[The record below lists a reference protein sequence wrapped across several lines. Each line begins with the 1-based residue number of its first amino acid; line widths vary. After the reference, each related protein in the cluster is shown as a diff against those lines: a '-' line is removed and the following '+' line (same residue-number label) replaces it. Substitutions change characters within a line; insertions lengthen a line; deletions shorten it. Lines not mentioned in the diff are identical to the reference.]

1 MIDTNALEGD
11 QSSPRS
17 YVSLSSLTMGRL
29 DEEAKFMND
38 TGLVCGRSDG
48 PDFANYVVRWNS
60 KAILFDLVDWD
71 CGNMLINLSLILL
84 PTIILIIHDYSPG
97 NAEGMNLVVRVDM
110 LLESQLSAEAFPVIS
125 GNLINTKHMWQIF
138 GHSFL
143 MFFLKT
149 MTCVCVILYY
159 INSSFG

>member
-1 MIDTNALEGD
+1 
-11 QSSPRS
+11 
-17 YVSLSSLTMGRL
+17 
-29 DEEAKFMND
+29 
-38 TGLVCGRSDG
+38 
-48 PDFANYVVRWNS
+48 
-60 KAILFDLVDWD
+60 
-71 CGNMLINLSLILL
+71 MLINLSLILL

-149 MTCVCVILYY
+149 DLCLCNFVLH
-159 INSSFG
+159 

>member
-1 MIDTNALEGD
+1 
-11 QSSPRS
+11 
-17 YVSLSSLTMGRL
+17 
-29 DEEAKFMND
+29 
-38 TGLVCGRSDG
+38 
-48 PDFANYVVRWNS
+48 
-60 KAILFDLVDWD
+60 
-71 CGNMLINLSLILL
+71 MLINLSLILL

-97 NAEGMNLVVRVDM
+97 KAAGMNLVVRVDM

-138 GHSFL
+138 GHSFML